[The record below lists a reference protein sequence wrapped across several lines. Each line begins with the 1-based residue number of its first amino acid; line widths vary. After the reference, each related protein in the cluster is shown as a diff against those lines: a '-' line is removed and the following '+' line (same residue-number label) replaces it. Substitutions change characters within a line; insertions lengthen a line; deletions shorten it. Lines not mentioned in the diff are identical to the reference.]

1 VKKKISTNLAP
12 QAIGP
17 YSQGIVCGNFLFVSE
32 QIAIDPSTGE
42 LISGDIKAQTERV
55 LENIKAIIEAA
66 GGKMSDIVKT
76 TCFLANLEDF
86 KAFNEAYAEF
96 FNEDPPARTTVEVS
110 SLPKGALIGIDAI
123 AYIREK

>member
-1 VKKKISTNLAP
+1 MRRRISTNLAP

-17 YSQGIVCGNFLFVSE
+17 YSQAIACGDFLFVSE
-32 QIAIDPSTGE
+32 QIAIDPSSGR
-42 LISGDIKAQTERV
+42 LIEGDIKDQTRRV
-55 LENIKAIIEAA
+55 LENIKAIVEAA

-110 SLPKGALIGIDAI
+110 SLPKEALIGIDAI